1 MSESHPTIAIVQARM
16 GSTRLPG
23 KVLEDLEGAPML
35 QRQLERVAR
44 AHTLDQIVVAT
55 STDAADD
62 PIAALC
68 EQLGFDC
75 FRGDL
80 DDVLKRFVG
89 AIAAHSPEVV
99 VRITADCPLMSPAVI
114 DLIVTEFHKSDCDYL
129 SNTLEPSY
137 PDGVDVEVIRAS
149 ALREVAASSTDPHE
163 REHVTLGVYRRAKEY
178 RVANYRGDQDLSGL
192 RWTVDSAEDLAFV
205 RWVYA
210 ELLRVDPEFDIPQV
224 LELLEGNIEKSRTSI
239 DSVRNAAL
247 DGLDTGAMLHNR

>member
-1 MSESHPTIAIVQARM
+1 MSESHLTIAIVQARM

-23 KVLEDLEGAPML
+23 KVLADLEGAPML

-55 STDAADD
+55 STDTEDD
-62 PIAALC
+62 PIAELC

-114 DLIVTEFHKSDCDYL
+114 DAIVTEFHETDCDYL

-137 PDGVDVEVIRAS
+137 PDGVDVEVVRAS
-149 ALREVAASSTDPHE
+149 ALREIAATSTDPHE
-163 REHVTLGVYRRAKEY
+163 REHVTLGVYRRPKEY

-210 ELLRVDPEFDIPQV
+210 ELLSADPEFDIPQV
-224 LELLEGNIEKSRTSI
+224 LELLEGNIEKSRTNN
-239 DSVRNAAL
+239 DSARNAAL
-247 DGLDTGAMLHNR
+247 DGLDTGAMLHNG